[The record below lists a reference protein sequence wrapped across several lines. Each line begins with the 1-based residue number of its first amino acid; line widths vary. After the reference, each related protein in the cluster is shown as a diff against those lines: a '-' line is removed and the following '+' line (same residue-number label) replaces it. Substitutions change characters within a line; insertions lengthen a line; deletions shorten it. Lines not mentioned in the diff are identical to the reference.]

1 MGRDERN
8 AGTHMRSLARCSIA
22 EASQSVVLLCRM
34 ILSSTRTSATR
45 IFPCHPLCIDQS
57 KEGARGWGGGQSTSR
72 YISRSHALAD
82 AYRLSV
88 CSTAPAH
95 SITSAIQTHASESR
109 GPGPRPSR
117 APLHHF
123 SPFNRLLPFRRRREA
138 EDADAALKLW
148 WFWVD
153 TNA

>member
-1 MGRDERN
+1 MQHCRGLTVCCVTLSDDLVKHSHQRDSDLPLSSFVHRSIEGGCSRMGR
-8 AGTHMRSLARCSIA
+8 GSAR
-22 EASQSVVLLCRM
+22 
-34 ILSSTRTSATR
+34 
-45 IFPCHPLCIDQS
+45 P
-57 KEGARGWGGGQSTSR
+57 STSR